1 MTFREVNDKI
11 IFRFWYGFFVIL
23 IVFRFLHE
31 KGESVGWGAGA
42 FFFSALCYFFA
53 TIYGSITKTDLM

>member
-1 MTFREVNDKI
+1 MV
-11 IFRFWYGFFVIL
+11 VIL

-31 KGESVGWGAGA
+31 KGESVGGGRRFL
-42 FFFSALCYFFA
+42 FFALCYFFA